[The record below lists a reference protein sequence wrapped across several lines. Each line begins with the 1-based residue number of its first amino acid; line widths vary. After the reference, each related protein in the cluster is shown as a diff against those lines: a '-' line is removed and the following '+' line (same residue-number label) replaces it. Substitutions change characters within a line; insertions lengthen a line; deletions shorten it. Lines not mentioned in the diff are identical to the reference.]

1 MSLGYRLAALFLSLV
16 APAAALA
23 GDKSPQDELAK
34 LRGTWL
40 TVSLVNNGEILVDDK
55 TKLKSGS
62 ATTLVYDADTWKV
75 QVGDRTVAKGKFK
88 VDTAKMPKEI
98 DVFDESG
105 ETNERTKLGIY
116 EIRGGSYRFCLAP
129 AGKPRPTEF
138 SSKPGSGHS
147 LGVSRR
153 ARP

>member
-1 MSLGYRLAALFLSLV
+1 MSSDCLR
-16 APAAALA
+16 AALA
-23 GDKSPQDELAK
+23 LGLLAAGAADDKATQNELAK

-40 TVSLVNNGEILVDDK
+40 TVSLVNDGQTVVDDK
-55 TKLKSGS
+55 TKPTGP
-62 ATTLVYDADTWKV
+62 ATTLVYDGDKWMV
-75 QVGDRTVAKGKFK
+75 QVGDKTVAKGTFK
-88 VDTAKMPKEI
+88 VDVAKTPKEI

-105 ETNERTKLGIY
+105 LPNDRTKRGIY
-116 EIRGGSYRFCLAP
+116 EISGDTYRFCLAP

-153 ARP
+153 AKP